1 MSSAGAKKQSKT
13 LVLTGT
19 GGYDKFKVEQRD
31 VPKATPGHVVVH
43 IRASGINF
51 AELMCRQGTYDKPP
65 KLPGVLGLEGAGQ
78 VTQVG
83 TGVTNVRVSILFSV
97 C

>member
-31 VPKATPGHVVVH
+31 VPKATPGHVVIN
-43 IRASGINF
+43 IRASGVNF
-51 AELMCRQGTYDKPP
+51 AELMCRQGTYNHMP
-65 KLPGVLGLEGAGQ
+65 KLPAVLGLEGAGQ

-83 TGVTNVRVSILFSV
+83 PGVTNVRVSILFSV